1 MFGKGETPFVTSPGP
16 GRNGSASS
24 RFTDR
29 VVESEALRRSLVVH
43 RAAVDADAIDGKQMN
58 NVLVFYGF
66 GGVGKSAL
74 SVKLEEW
81 VNGGVGCEH
90 WGHSPTGFRVVTAR
104 WDLRDSRMLKNPVL
118 FYLRLRHALAGA
130 GVRTPLLDVGIV
142 ATAIKFNAGR
152 GDDPDDLLSGIPRLA
167 ENLVQELFPGLDDPG
182 VGLSPERHLL
192 SLLTAPGQVAAVDC
206 VELPEAV
213 TEIMAGEA
221 DVERLCVAV
230 KALGWLLFQD
240 LRRLDPDQRPLPVV
254 FVDTFEILDERAVL
268 GDEQV
273 VNTALGA
280 LPDCLIV
287 ITGRKRVRWASND
300 PALEYAGADTW
311 PSLARTHERQGEPRQ
326 HLVGE
331 LDESDA
337 RELLKYYLGKIDV
350 PLADGL
356 CQHLARTAQL
366 PIHIDAIVVL
376 AKRFAQTNPGRP
388 LTIGDLGGDL
398 KSVVERIMGRFSTEE
413 AQLLQAAALSEQFDA
428 PLLAA
433 MASVSV
439 GAAEQFLAST
449 LVKSVDG
456 QQYFKY
462 HLHDEVRRLVLKAG
476 HEVRHAW
483 NQDDRLAAATRGVT
497 HLGERHLVAADRDQL
512 VERMM
517 IHVAAYRL
525 CRSHD
530 LMEQWVIDEFIK
542 TPSHHRL
549 RRFVGDVDSMAD
561 PLDEA
566 VTLSQAISKDA
577 ESRLPRLERFVKESN
592 TSDLKRHAL
601 GWVAN
606 TRRALRDYEPAL
618 EIQRRLWI
626 QTGKHAFAES
636 LIVTKRMMRCYRDA
650 LAEYLMLGTAA
661 GHPLGGVFE
670 AHALWDSAM
679 AHIQERIAV
688 AKEQKKPRR
697 WVAELTVMLMHTR
710 GWAGILCCDDLEA
723 LRELAETLDRN
734 DARNCYWKWLAV
746 QSILNDAA
754 VERSWYS
761 LIALRNYGG
770 KLPAAAKRSLRLIA
784 GMRLLACGD
793 RTYLDKLSEYLD
805 VTADLRDHPGEFL
818 YEHLKNLDLVD
829 FDLQVAPT
837 QWIGDREVVKQ
848 RWVAIFNRL
857 VDEARARK
865 DTE

>member
-1 MFGKGETPFVTSPGP
+1 MFGKGETPFVTNPGP

-221 DVERLCVAV
+221 DVECLCVAV

-398 KSVVERIMGRFSTEE
+398 KSVVERIMDRFSTEE

-433 MASVSV
+433 MASMSV

-542 TPSHHRL
+542 TPSHRRL
-549 RRFVGDVDSMAD
+549 RMFVGEVTSMKD
-561 PLDEA
+561 LLDEA
-566 VTLSQAISKDA
+566 AALSRAISWD
-577 ESRLPRLERFVKESN
+577 STRRLPELQQFLQGY
-592 TSDLKRHAL
+592 TSVEL
-601 GWVAN
+601 
-606 TRRALRDYEPAL
+606 RRSAM
-618 EIQRRLWI
+618 LW
-626 QTGKHAFAES
+626 TAYAHRGKHNYDAALNILRGLWDETHETLYAS
-636 LIVTKRMMRCYRDA
+636 GIVITKRMMRRYAEAATEYLRLGTSEGRPLSGLFRA
-650 LAEYLMLGTAA
+650 HGLLELALVHVEERLEIAKALGRSRRWLAELD
-661 GHPLGGVFE
+661 V
-670 AHALWDSAM
+670 
-679 AHIQERIAV
+679 I
-688 AKEQKKPRR
+688 
-697 WVAELTVMLMHTR
+697 LMHYK
-710 GWAGILCCDDLEA
+710 GLLGILTEEDFA
-723 LRELAETLDRN
+723 KLRELAEALDRN
-734 DARNCYWKWLAV
+734 DARACYWRWRAV
-746 QSILNDAA
+746 QGVLEKAEVEKSWAALLTVLNDSG
-754 VERSWYS
+754 R
-761 LIALRNYGG
+761 LTT
-770 KLPAAAKRSLRLIA
+770 AAKQSLRLIA